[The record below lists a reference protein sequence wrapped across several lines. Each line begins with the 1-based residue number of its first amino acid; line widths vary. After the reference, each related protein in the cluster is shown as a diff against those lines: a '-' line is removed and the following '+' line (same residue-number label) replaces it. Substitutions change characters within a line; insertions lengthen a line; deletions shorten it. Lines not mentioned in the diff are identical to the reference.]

1 MYYYIG
7 GLADSDIRLSL
18 FLSFDFLQAT
28 FLYINLS
35 VISAVILNL
44 YDILHFLGSI
54 LFLRLDLCLY
64 SYSSNKKINSSVN
77 SENGNNRSER

>member
-7 GLADSDIRLSL
+7 GLADSDTRLSL

-35 VISAVILNL
+35 VISAVILKGTDQASTFMSLKCVVYYVNYRSWHL
-44 YDILHFLGSI
+44 
-54 LFLRLDLCLY
+54 
-64 SYSSNKKINSSVN
+64 SSKIQVIS
-77 SENGNNRSER
+77 